1 MVISITL
8 NREFTLMF
16 KRKKYTDEELVK
28 GCIAND
34 RHFQEKLYRQYF
46 GSMMAMC
53 MRYTKDKEEAMI
65 IINNGFMR
73 VFKKIELYSFKGS
86 LEGWIRRLVFH
97 SLSDYFKKESRKIH
111 FLELENRDAPIKED
125 GLSNLY
131 MEDLMKMVDLLPP
144 ATKQVFTLYAIEG
157 YTHVEISKNI
167 GISEGT
173 SKWHL
178 ATARKKLKQ
187 LIANSNEM
195 KDYAG

>member
-1 MVISITL
+1 
-8 NREFTLMF
+8 MF
-16 KRKKYTDEELVK
+16 KRKKYTDEELVN
-28 GCIAND
+28 GCVAND
-34 RHFQEKLYRQYF
+34 RFFQEKLYRKYF
-46 GSMMAMC
+46 ASMMSMC
-53 MRYTKDKEEAMI
+53 MRYTRDKEVAMI
-65 IINNGFMR
+65 IINNGFLR
-73 VFKKIELYSFKGS
+73 VYKKIELYSYKGS

-97 SLSDYFKKESRKIH
+97 SLSDYFKKESRQIR
-111 FLELENRDAPIKED
+111 FLELENRDAPINGE
-125 GLSNLY
+125 GLQNMY

-144 ATKQVFTLYAIEG
+144 ATKNVFTLYAIEG

-187 LIANSNEM
+187 LIAKSNEL

>member
-1 MVISITL
+1 
-8 NREFTLMF
+8 MF
-16 KRKKYTDEELVK
+16 KRKKYTDEELVN
-28 GCIAND
+28 GCVAND
-34 RHFQEKLYRQYF
+34 RFFQEKLYRKYF
-46 GSMMAMC
+46 ASMMSMC
-53 MRYTKDKEEAMI
+53 MRYTRDKEVAMI
-65 IINNGFMR
+65 IINNGFLR
-73 VFKKIELYSFKGS
+73 VYKKIELYSYKGS

-97 SLSDYFKKESRKIH
+97 SLSDYFKKESRQIR
-111 FLELENRDAPIKED
+111 FLELENRDAPINGE
-125 GLSNLY
+125 GLQNMY

-144 ATKQVFTLYAIEG
+144 ATKKVFILYAIEG

-187 LIANSNEM
+187 LIAKSNEL

>member
-1 MVISITL
+1 
-8 NREFTLMF
+8 MF
-16 KRKKYTDEELVK
+16 KRKKYTDEELVN
-28 GCIAND
+28 GCVAND
-34 RHFQEKLYRQYF
+34 RFFQEKLYRKYF
-46 GSMMAMC
+46 ASMMSMC
-53 MRYTKDKEEAMI
+53 MRYTRDKEVAMI
-65 IINNGFMR
+65 IINNGFLR
-73 VFKKIELYSFKGS
+73 VYKKIELYSYKGS

-97 SLSDYFKKESRKIH
+97 SLSDYFKKESRQIR
-111 FLELENRDAPIKED
+111 FLELENRDAPINGE
-125 GLSNLY
+125 GLQNMY

-144 ATKQVFTLYAIEG
+144 ATKKVFTLYAIEG

-187 LIANSNEM
+187 LIAKSNEL

>member
-1 MVISITL
+1 
-8 NREFTLMF
+8 MF

-28 GCIAND
+28 GCVAND
-34 RHFQEKLYRQYF
+34 RFFQEQLYRRYF
-46 GSMMAMC
+46 AGMMGMC
-53 MRYTKDKEEAMI
+53 LRYTQDKEEAMSI
-65 IINNGFMR
+65 VNTGFMR
-73 VFKKIELYSFKGS
+73 VYKKIELYSFEGS

-97 SLSDYFKKESRKIH
+97 SLSDHFKKVNRQIR
-111 FLELENRDAPIKED
+111 FMELENRDAPIRSD
-125 GLSNLY
+125 GLENLY
-131 MEDLMKMVDLLPP
+131 AEDIMNMVEELPP
-144 ATKQVFTLYAIEG
+144 ATKQVFKLYAIEG

-187 LIANSNEM
+187 LIAKSNEL

>member
-1 MVISITL
+1 MSTET
-8 NREFTLMF
+8 REFTPMF

-28 GCIAND
+28 GCVAND
-34 RHFQEKLYRQYF
+34 RFFQEQLYRRYF
-46 GSMMAMC
+46 AGMMGMC
-53 MRYTKDKEEAMI
+53 LRYTQDKEEAMSI
-65 IINNGFMR
+65 VNTGFMR
-73 VFKKIELYSFKGS
+73 VYKKIELYSFKGS

-97 SLSDYFKKESRKIH
+97 SLSDHFKKVNRQIR
-111 FLELENRDAPIKED
+111 FMELENRDAPIRSD
-125 GLSNLY
+125 GLDNLY
-131 MEDLMKMVDLLPP
+131 AEDIMNMVEELPP
-144 ATKQVFTLYAIEG
+144 ATKQVFKLYAIEG

-187 LIANSNEM
+187 LIAKSNEL

>member
-1 MVISITL
+1 
-8 NREFTLMF
+8 MF
-16 KRKKYTDEELVK
+16 KRKKYTDEELVN
-28 GCIAND
+28 GCVSND
-34 RHFQEKLYRQYF
+34 RFFQEKLYRKYF
-46 GSMMAMC
+46 ASMMSMC
-53 MRYTKDKEEAMI
+53 MRYTRDKEVAMI
-65 IINNGFMR
+65 IINNGFLR
-73 VFKKIELYSFKGS
+73 VYKKIELYSYKGS

-97 SLSDYFKKESRKIH
+97 SLSDYFKKESRQIR
-111 FLELENRDAPIKED
+111 FLELENRDAPINGE
-125 GLSNLY
+125 GLQNMY

-144 ATKQVFTLYAIEG
+144 ATKKVFTLYAIEG

-187 LIANSNEM
+187 LIAKSNEL